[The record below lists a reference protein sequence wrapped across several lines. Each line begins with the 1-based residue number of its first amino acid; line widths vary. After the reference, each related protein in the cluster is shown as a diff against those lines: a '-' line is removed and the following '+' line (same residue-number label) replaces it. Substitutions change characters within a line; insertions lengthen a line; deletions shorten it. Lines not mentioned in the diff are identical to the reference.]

1 VPHYITASPNVKAAL
16 ALVRRI
22 LTLLD
27 FSTDLNDLERASA
40 EFDKRV
46 GDVLASDPKI
56 AEYVR
61 RLEEQD
67 DSDNETSEQPDEIDA
82 LPSGEDLARELE
94 RFLRDQRRDEDD
106 NKDE

>member
-1 VPHYITASPNVKAAL
+1 M
-16 ALVRRI
+16 RRI

-46 GDVLASDPKI
+46 ADVLASDPKV
-56 AEYVR
+56 ADYVR

-67 DSDNETSEQPDEIDA
+67 DSDDEASEQPGEIDA

-94 RFLRDQRRDEDD
+94 RFLRDQRRAEDD